1 MDTSKAL
8 AHLETIIVNA
18 TAARAELLAAD
29 PPTPS
34 FQPQLPAAAGPVA
47 AATIRLPMDNSTAMT
62 AFYGAPSASPG
73 YLGWFSF
80 PHPAT
85 RLYSRTGSQLK
96 DYQGD
101 SRLDHRTHRL
111 LADRLTNALAEI
123 YRTLGREQ
131 FEKEGWHVYGGSHN
145 YRPTTSGGRLS
156 THAWAAAV
164 DMNPNENT
172 FRQTTTT
179 FSDAAIDIMEK
190 WGFLSGGRAW
200 GKDWMHFQAA
210 IPGFATGSYYAKNRL
225 PKNIVAA

>member
-1 MDTSKAL
+1 MDTSKPL

-29 PPTPS
+29 PPPPAFVPPLPS
-34 FQPQLPAAAGPVA
+34 LASPVA

-85 RLYSRTGSQLK
+85 RLYSRTGSLLR

-111 LADRLTNALAEI
+111 LADRITNALAEI
-123 YRTLGREQ
+123 YRTLGRER
-131 FEKEGWHVYGGSHN
+131 FEEEGWHVYGGSHN

-190 WGFLSGGRAW
+190 FGFLSGGRAW
-200 GKDWMHFQAA
+200 GKDWMHFQAS
-210 IPGFATGSYYAKNRL
+210 IPSFSTGSYYAKNGL